1 MEGRKYGLL
10 DFINVADKNE
20 LLQGDYSI
28 NRKPGKIWSP
38 IEPKIGKEVQWTL
51 DSGQKFLKLYNGYF
65 YKSQFIL

>member
-20 LLQGDYSI
+20 LLHGDYSI

-38 IEPKIGKEVQWTL
+38 IEPKIDLVKR
-51 DSGQKFLKLYNGYF
+51 YNGHWTVVRSF
-65 YKSQFIL
+65 